1 MITWKELKKRRYKTK
16 AGAERAIQRYTSL
29 RFFRAS
35 KSTKTGLF
43 SIKERR

>member
-1 MITWKELKKRRYKTK
+1 MITWRELSKKRYKTK
-16 AGAERAIQRYTSL
+16 AGAERAIERYTSL

-35 KSTKTGLF
+35 KSRRTGLY